1 MDEAAK
7 VPGPVRLE
15 VLVAAPPERAFELF
29 TGRIGGWWPLARFS
43 VFEHDN
49 DVAFE
54 DGHIVERATDG
65 RESVWGTVTEW
76 DPPGAIAFTWH
87 PGYGEEH
94 ATDVRVTFAASGAS
108 SSSAQT
114 LVTLVHT
121 GWERMDDPFAR
132 AAEYEQGWPRV
143 LGAFADLVGGQ

>member
-1 MDEAAK
+1 MDEAAQ
-7 VPGPVRLE
+7 VPGPVRRE
-15 VLVAAPPERAFELF
+15 VLVAAEPERAFELF
-29 TGRIGGWWPLARFS
+29 TGRIGAWWPLARFS

-54 DGHIVERATDG
+54 DGRIVERATDG

-76 DPPGAIAFTWH
+76 EPPLALAFTWH

-94 ATDVRVTFAASGAS
+94 ATDVRVTFEASAPDS
-108 SSSAQT
+108 SVAQT

-121 GWERMDDPFAR
+121 GWERMDDPFTS
-132 AAEYEQGWPRV
+132 AAEYEQGWPGM
-143 LGAFADLVGGQ
+143 LAAYSALVTGR